1 MFAIETVALEKTY
14 TVGFWRK
21 ATRQALR
28 PLTLAVPE
36 HEVFGFLGPNGA
48 GKTTTLK
55 LLMGLIFPTG
65 GSAKILGK
73 DVDDPQVKA
82 QIGYSPEQP
91 YFYDYLTAHELLRYY
106 AQLSEVPAK
115 EQEKRVA
122 AVLERVGLRDIGRL
136 QLRKFSKGM
145 LQRVSIAQAI
155 VHDPQ
160 LVFLDEPM
168 SGLDPMGRREVR
180 DLIQALKE
188 EGKTI
193 FFSTHILSDA
203 ETLCDRVAVVNK
215 GELKG
220 IGSVAELKSRGTGES
235 EIVWEGAEAIREM
248 ERLSSQVHRSADF
261 WRAVVGASDVFA
273 SVELIRR
280 NGGTLISVTPVR
292 ETLEDYF
299 FERLNAANVQ
309 EVQR

>member
-14 TVGFWRK
+14 LVGFWRK
-21 ATRQALR
+21 AVRQALK

-65 GSAKILGK
+65 GSARILGHS
-73 DVDDPQVKA
+73 VADPKVKV

-115 EQEKRVA
+115 EQESRIA
-122 AVLERVGLRDIGRL
+122 AVLERVGLRDIGKL

-155 VHDPQ
+155 IHDPS

-180 DLIQALKE
+180 DLIQELKE

-220 IGSVAELKSRGTGES
+220 IGSIAELKSRATGRS
-235 EIVWEGAEAIREM
+235 EILWEGSELDNIEGRTLE
-248 ERLSSQVHRSADF
+248 VHRTAEF
-261 WRAVVGASDVFA
+261 WRAVVEDENVYFILDS
-273 SVELIRR
+273 IRR
-280 NGGTLISVTPVR
+280 NQGRLISVTPIR

-299 FERLNAANVQ
+299 FERLNAE
-309 EVQR
+309 EVKQ